1 MKKRLANW
9 RRPPI
14 KNNEAALKHSGGIS
28 GQEANMLTVVPV
40 TNKAELKQFIKFP
53 YDLYKDEPNWI
64 APLRFERMTQINPAK
79 NPALVGVESQLFLA
93 LQNGKVVGRIA
104 AIKNPH
110 HLDTHNDGAGHFGYF
125 DCQPDIRIGAALMR
139 AAENWLQERGL
150 SKIVGPYQYTIYE
163 EVGLLVDGF
172 DTPPVI
178 MMPYGRADYPKM
190 LEDMGFTKAV
200 DMIAYWA
207 DMHAGY
213 PRPKIVETMLA
224 NIESDPDISVRP
236 MRKGKFLEEV
246 QLAMEIFNDA
256 WADNWGHVSL
266 SDAQITHMANEL
278 KPVISQ
284 DFFWVCEYKGEPA
297 AFILMVPNVNEAI
310 RDLDGK
316 LLPFGWAKLLYRL
329 KIKGVKSA
337 RIPLMGVRREFQRK
351 RTGLSMAA
359 FLSEKVFEMGRK
371 HGYTHV
377 EMGWIL
383 ESNKSMIRII
393 EQALGVPYKTYRMY
407 EKPIS

>member
-1 MKKRLANW
+1 MNFEQSTD
-9 RRPPI
+9 I
-14 KNNEAALKHSGGIS
+14 
-28 GQEANMLTVVPV
+28 TVASV
-40 TNKAELKQFIKFP
+40 TDKPRLKQFLEFP
-53 YDLYKDEPNWI
+53 YDLYRGEPNWI
-64 APLRFERMTQINPAK
+64 APLRFERAVQINPDR
-79 NPALVGVESQLFLA
+79 NPALVGVETQLFLA
-93 LQNGKVVGRIA
+93 LQGDAVVGRIA

-125 DCQPDIRIGAALMR
+125 DCQPDSEIALALME
-139 AAENWLQERGL
+139 AAAGWLKERGL
-150 SKIVGPYQYTIYE
+150 TKIVGPYQYTIYE
-163 EVGLLVDGF
+163 EVGMLVDGF

-178 MMPYGRADYPKM
+178 MMPYGRPNYPKM
-190 LEDMGFTKAV
+190 LEDMGFTKVV

-207 DMHAGY
+207 DIHAGY
-213 PRPKIVETMLA
+213 PRPKIVDTMLA
-224 NIESDPDISVRP
+224 NIENDPDITVRP

-246 QLAMEIFNDA
+246 QMAMEIFNDA

-266 SDAQITHMANEL
+266 SDAQIKHMANEL
-278 KPVISQ
+278 KPVIRQ

-310 RDLDGK
+310 KGLDGK

-329 KIKGVKSA
+329 KVKGVKSA

-407 EKPIS
+407 EKVIS

>member
-1 MKKRLANW
+1 MTNF
-9 RRPPI
+9 
-14 KNNEAALKHSGGIS
+14 EQSTGITIVS
-28 GQEANMLTVVPV
+28 V
-40 TNKAELKQFIKFP
+40 TDKPQLKQFLDLP
-53 YDLYKDEPNWI
+53 YDLYRGEANWI
-64 APLRFERMTQINPAK
+64 APLRFERAVQIDPDK
-79 NPALVGVESQLFLA
+79 NPALIGVETQLFLA
-93 LQNGKVVGRIA
+93 MQAGEVVGRIA

-110 HLDTHNDGAGHFGYF
+110 HVEHHKDGAGHFGYF
-125 DCQPDIRIGAALMR
+125 DCQPDPKIGQALMD
-139 AAENWLQERGL
+139 AAAGWLSERGL
-150 SKIVGPYQYTIYE
+150 TKIVGPYQYTIYE

-172 DTPPVI
+172 YTPPVI

-207 DMHAGY
+207 DIHAGY
-213 PRPKIVETMLA
+213 PRPKIVDTMLA
-224 NIESDPDISVRP
+224 NIENDPDITVRP

-246 QLAMEIFNDA
+246 QMAMEIFNDA

-266 SDAQITHMANEL
+266 SDAQIKHMANEL

-310 RDLDGK
+310 KDLDGK

-329 KIKGVKSA
+329 KVKGVKSA

-407 EKPIS
+407 EKKIS